1 MSCFYSVMGGILG
14 YWMAF
19 LQKPRAWVCTCSY
32 DFSAV
37 NAMKPKGEC
46 TECTSL
52 LCTFQPRVVLR
63 LLCYHVCLL
72 LRVWLSKSVGKN
84 RAFATLLHW
93 QRSFWQMFSMQHM
106 TSTSSHHNTASV
118 LKIFWRGH
126 SMTRRTRIP
135 SYHCQPQ
142 VEISGCERC
151 VAVNGGRVNVM
162 VDVIE

>member
-1 MSCFYSVMGGILG
+1 MWCSKLMSCFYSVVGGILG
-14 YWMAF
+14 CWMAF
-19 LQKPRAWVCTCSY
+19 LQKPRAWVCMCSY

-37 NAMKPKGEC
+37 NAMKPKRER
-46 TECTSL
+46 TACTSL
-52 LCTFQPRVVLR
+52 LCTFQQVVLR

-84 RAFATLLHW
+84 RTFATLLHW

-106 TSTSSHHNTASV
+106 TSTLSYHDTA
-118 LKIFWRGH
+118 WQGGA
-126 SMTRRTRIP
+126 RIP
-135 SYHCQPQ
+135 SYHCEAQ
-142 VEISGCERC
+142 VEISGRERC